1 MNQTLCEGLRRRF
14 TGSAPI
20 AGLAV
25 LCLIAIP
32 GSLWAQPVNDLC
44 TDAITLDCGLGPLS
58 DLGTNS
64 GASGTST
71 PFCGMNP
78 GTHAVWYSVMGNG
91 GDIQVDT
98 CSTNTNF
105 DTRINVYTGD
115 CAAQAAMGCVG
126 NNDDAAGSPPE
137 CELGSSGVVKLSRV
151 SWTSVADVEYFIVVS
166 GFGGA
171 EGDFELLMDCEV
183 PVELQLFTIE

>member
-1 MNQTLCEGLRRRF
+1 MEDMMLHVYHAHILILWICQYDSIYPQLLLYHTTLPVLSFFFILF
-14 TGSAPI
+14 TPSTSH
-20 AGLAV
+20 
-25 LCLIAIP
+25 CQY
-32 GSLWAQPVNDLC
+32 AQPVNDLC

-115 CAAQAAMGCVG
+115 CAAQATMGCVG
-126 NNDDAAGSPPE
+126 NNDDAAGSPPPTRAQE
-137 CELGSSGVVKLSRV
+137 SPPSVVR
-151 SWTSVADVEYFIVVS
+151 
-166 GFGGA
+166 
-171 EGDFELLMDCEV
+171 
-183 PVELQLFTIE
+183 